1 MAHIEAQAPE
11 GMPLLAL
18 EVVEC
23 LRDLL
28 DRRSQPGRRKP
39 ASVSETLRV
48 VRFNNRT
55 PMRSSKCRIVWLS
68 AEGVT
73 PRREAAARKL
83 RLSATATNA
92 ARSARSARRIAEF
105 RLAPNATNIAFDLG
119 RDEHFRRVQ
128 SCAPCHRPGY
138 AVRPNGVFDAT

>member
-11 GMPLLAL
+11 GMLLLAL
-18 EVVEC
+18 EVVQC

-28 DRRSQPGRRKP
+28 DRRPSRRRP
-39 ASVSETLRV
+39 ASVRETLRV

-105 RLAPNATNIAFDLG
+105 LSAPNATNIAFDLG
-119 RDEHFRRVQ
+119 RP
-128 SCAPCHRPGY
+128 S
-138 AVRPNGVFDAT
+138 TL

>member
-1 MAHIEAQAPE
+1 MTHIEAQAPE
-11 GMPLLAL
+11 GMPLLAP
-18 EVVEC
+18 EIVQC
-23 LRDLL
+23 PRDLL
-28 DRRSQPGRRKP
+28 DRRPKPVEQAQARIGERDTAGR
-39 ASVSETLRV
+39 AD
-48 VRFNNRT
+48 

-105 RLAPNATNIAFDLG
+105 RSTPNAKNIGFDLG
-119 RDEHFRRVQ
+119 D
-128 SCAPCHRPGY
+128 
-138 AVRPNGVFDAT
+138 